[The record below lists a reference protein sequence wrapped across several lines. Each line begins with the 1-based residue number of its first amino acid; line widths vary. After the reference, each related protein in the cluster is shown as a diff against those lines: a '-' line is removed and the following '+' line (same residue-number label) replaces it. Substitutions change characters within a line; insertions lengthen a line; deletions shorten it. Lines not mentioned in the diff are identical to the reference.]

1 MATRQQ
7 AKDFLV
13 SLGITEPTDE
23 QVTNYL
29 NQVGSETKR
38 EKDRAEA
45 YKNDANKAA
54 ELQKQL
60 DEINNANLSEIEK
73 ANKATEQANNRV
85 AEMEKQIKVM
95 QLKADLATSGIVGES
110 ADKLI
115 ESISS
120 GTFDASLLGQIIADR
135 EKSAVANYEKQKLA
149 DTPNPDGGK
158 GEDKETKPVDVEN
171 AESLVF
177 GNSAPS
183 QEQKDYYKL

>member
-7 AKDFLV
+7 AKDFLIT
-13 SLGITEPTDE
+13 LGIAEPTDE

-45 YKNDANKAA
+45 YKTDANKAA

-60 DEINNANLSEIEK
+60 DEINNANLTEIER
-73 ANKATEQANNRV
+73 ANKATEEANNRV
-85 AEMEKQIKVM
+85 AEMEKQIKIM
-95 QLKADLATSGIVGES
+95 QLKSDLATNGIVGES

-115 ESISS
+115 ESISG
-120 GTFDASLLGQIIADR
+120 GTFDASLLGQIITDR

-149 DTPNPDGGK
+149 STPNPDGGS

-171 AESLVF
+171 AENLVF

-183 QEQKDYYKL
+183 QEQKDFYKL